1 MLGYGYCLTQ
11 PMILSSYAILIKTQL
26 IKAMS
31 KLSKLTIK
39 GYKSIQNLE
48 NFELYNLNILLGA
61 NGAGKSNFIS
71 VFKLLANMYAQNL
84 QQHIQVNG
92 GADALL
98 HYGKKKTQ
106 QISMEFYFLNNGYSF
121 SLIPTVDDR
130 LIFEKEE
137 LCYTGNY
144 YSSEKMAHITP
155 SSKIINKAHSEAAL
169 KDSTDIYAIYIKPA
183 IKSWRVYHFHD
194 TSSTASVKQIH
205 SATDNIRLKYD
216 AANLAAF
223 LLRLKQKYPTH
234 YEQIVK
240 TIQLVAPFFSD
251 FVHRED
257 EQNIQLE
264 WFEAGNLDTPFK
276 AHVLSDG
283 TLRFICLATLLLQP
297 FELMNDTIL
306 IDEPELGL
314 HPYALAVLADLIK
327 RAAEQKQLI
336 ISTQSVELINHFSA
350 NDIVVVDRVN
360 GASTFKRLD
369 EELLKDWLVDYT
381 LGDLWKQNIIGG
393 RPSR

>member
-1 MLGYGYCLTQ
+1 
-11 PMILSSYAILIKTQL
+11 
-26 IKAMS
+26 MS
-31 KLSKLTIK
+31 KLSKITIK

-48 NFELYNLNILLGA
+48 NFELNNLNILLGA

-71 VFKLLANMYAQNL
+71 VFKLLADMYEQIL
-84 QQHIQVNG
+84 QLYVQKNG
-92 GADALL
+92 GANALL
-98 HYGKKKTQ
+98 HYGRKKTQ
-106 QISMEFYFLNNGYSF
+106 KMSMGFYFQDNGYEF
-121 SLIPTVDDR
+121 SLIPTKDNR
-130 LIFEKEE
+130 LIFEKEV
-137 LCYTGNY
+137 LCFTGDYTNHFG
-144 YSSEKMAHITP
+144 IGIFP
-155 SSKIINKAHSEAAL
+155 SSTIIESAHSEAIL
-169 KDSTDIYAIYIKPA
+169 KDSKHKYTEYIKPA

-194 TSSTASVKQIH
+194 TSDTALVKQTH
-205 SATDNIRLKYD
+205 SATDNLRLKTD

-223 LLRLKQKYPTH
+223 LLRLKIKFPKN

-240 TIQLVAPFFSD
+240 TIQLVAPFFAD
-251 FVHRED
+251 FVHRND
-257 EQNIQLE
+257 EETIHLE
-264 WFEAGNLDTPFK
+264 WFEKGNLDTPFK

-336 ISTQSVELINHFSA
+336 ISTQSAELINHFSA
-350 NDIVVVDRVN
+350 NDIIVVDRVN
-360 GASTFKRLD
+360 DASTFKRLD
-369 EELLKDWLVDYT
+369 EELLKDWLEDYT
-381 LGDLWKQNIIGG
+381 LSDLWKQNIIGG

>member
-1 MLGYGYCLTQ
+1 
-11 PMILSSYAILIKTQL
+11 
-26 IKAMS
+26 MS
-31 KLSKLTIK
+31 KLRKLTIK

-48 NFELYNLNILLGA
+48 NFELSNLNILLGA

-71 VFKLLANMYAQNL
+71 VFKLLANVYVQNL
-84 QQHIQVNG
+84 QLYIQENG
-92 GADALL
+92 GVDTFL
-98 HYGKKKTQ
+98 HYGRKKTKK
-106 QISMEFYFLNNGYSF
+106 ISMAFYFAANGYEF
-121 SLIPTVDDR
+121 SLIPTKENR

-137 LCYTGNY
+137 LCYTGDYTNNFGTR
-144 YSSEKMAHITP
+144 IFP
-155 SSKIINKAHSEAAL
+155 SSTIIESAHSEAIL
-169 KDSTDIYAIYIKPA
+169 KDSTHKYVQYIKPA
-183 IKSWRVYHFHD
+183 IESWRVYHFHD
-194 TSSTASVKQIH
+194 TSDTALVKQVH
-205 SATDNIRLKYD
+205 YANDNLRLKTD

-223 LLRLKQKYPTH
+223 LMRLKQKFPKN

-240 TIQLVAPFFSD
+240 TIQLVAPFFAD
-251 FVHRED
+251 FVHRGD
-257 EQNIQLE
+257 EEAIQLE
-264 WFEAGNLDTPFK
+264 WLEVGNLDTPFK

-350 NDIVVVDRVN
+350 NDIIVVDRVN
-360 GASTFKRLD
+360 DASTFKRLD
-369 EELLKDWLVDYT
+369 EELLKDWLEDYT